1 MEPNA
6 LKKLKRKIFFLFP
19 TALVLIAGLLFLSAG
34 TFKYWQAWVFCGV
47 IFLPAIFVTHYFLGR
62 SPEFLER
69 RLLFREKE
77 ARQRTIIN
85 LGSVLFFIGLL
96 IPGLDHRY
104 GWSDVPVWMVILS
117 DAVVLAGYFLVFLA
131 FRENPFAART
141 VEVFEDQRVIDTGP
155 YAVVRHPMYA
165 GAMPMY
171 LFMPL
176 ALGSFWAVLI
186 YIPLCA
192 IIIFRTLN
200 EEEVLERDLPGY
212 REYCEKV
219 RYRLVP
225 FVW

>member
-1 MEPNA
+1 MEAHA

-19 TALVLIAGLLFLSAG
+19 SALVLIAGLLFLSAG

-47 IFLPAIFVTHYFLGR
+47 MFLPAIFVTLYFLGR

-77 ARQRTIIN
+77 ARQRAIVN
-85 LGSVLFFIGLL
+85 LATVIFFIGLL
-96 IPGLDHRY
+96 IPGLDHRF
-104 GWSDVPVWMVILS
+104 GWSDVPIWLVIGS

-165 GAMPMY
+165 GAIPMY
-171 LFMPL
+171 ICMPL
-176 ALGSFWAVLI
+176 ALGSYWAVLAFV
-186 YIPLCA
+186 PLCV
-192 IIIFRTLN
+192 IMIFRTLN
-200 EEEVLERDLPGY
+200 EEEVLGRDLPGY
-212 REYCEKV
+212 SEYREKV